1 MSGQLT
7 TETTNTGA
15 REPRT
20 MGFTELKGWLR
31 HRHPMVYLDRIL
43 DYEPGEYVKSLMLV
57 SGQTDAISGHFP
69 ERGIFPASHM
79 MQAIAQS
86 AIILAQLSTSPLA
99 DDEITLIGSVK
110 AKFTRLV
117 VPGDQV
123 VFTTTHEGLRDKFFT
138 FACRAEVSGKPVA
151 MTKGTLARVNVAELG
166 EQLW

>member
-1 MSGQLT
+1 M
-7 TETTNTGA
+7 TEETDSKE
-15 REPRT
+15 RQPRT

-43 DYEPGEYVKSLMLV
+43 DYEPGEYVKSLMAV

-69 ERGIFPASHM
+69 ERAVFPASHM

-86 AIILAQLSTSPLA
+86 AIILAQLSTSRLA

-110 AKFTRLV
+110 SRFTRVV
-117 VPGDQV
+117 VPGDQI
-123 VFTTTHEGLRDKFFT
+123 VFNTTCESLRGNFLT
-138 FACRAEVSGKPVA
+138 FACRAEVSGRPVA
-151 MTKGTLARVNVAELG
+151 MTRGSLVRTKVADLG

>member
-1 MSGQLT
+1 M
-7 TETTNTGA
+7 TEVIDVKE
-15 REPRT
+15 RQPRT
-20 MGFTELKGWLR
+20 MGFTELKSWLR

-43 DYEPGEYVKSLMLV
+43 DYEPGEYVKSLMAV

-69 ERGIFPASHM
+69 ERAIFPASHM

-110 AKFTRLV
+110 ARFTHVV
-117 VPGDQV
+117 VPGDQI
-123 VFTTTHEGLRDKFFT
+123 VFNTTCESLRGNFLT

-151 MTKGTLARVNVAELG
+151 MTRGSLVRTKVTDLG

>member
-1 MSGQLT
+1 M
-7 TETTNTGA
+7 TETENSRA
-15 REPRT
+15 RAPRI

-43 DYEPGEYVKSLMLV
+43 DYEPGAYVKSLMAV

-69 ERGIFPASHM
+69 ERAVFPASHM

-110 AKFTRLV
+110 ARFTHVV

-123 VFTTTHEGLRDKFFT
+123 IFTTTCEKLRGDFLM
-138 FACRAEVSGKPVA
+138 FACRAQVSDRTVA
-151 MTKGTLARVNVAELG
+151 MTKGTLARTKVADLG

>member
-1 MSGQLT
+1 
-7 TETTNTGA
+7 
-15 REPRT
+15 

-31 HRHPMVYLDRIL
+31 HRHPMVYLDRVL
-43 DYEPGEYVKSLMLV
+43 DYSPGEFVKSLMAV

-69 ERGIFPASHM
+69 ERAVFPASHM

-86 AIILAQLSTSPLA
+86 AIILAQVSTSPLA

-110 AKFTRLV
+110 ARFTQVV

-123 VFTTTHEGLRDKFFT
+123 VFTTVCESLRGDFLT
-138 FACRAEVSGKPVA
+138 FACRAEVSGRTVA
-151 MTKGTLARVNVAELG
+151 RTKGTLVRTKVAALG

>member
-1 MSGQLT
+1 V
-7 TETTNTGA
+7 TEEKRVRV

-31 HRHPMVYLDRIL
+31 HRHPMVYLDRVL
-43 DYEPGEYVKSLMLV
+43 DYEPGEYVKSLMAV

-69 ERGIFPASHM
+69 ERAVFPASHM

-86 AIILAQLSTSPLA
+86 AIILFQLSTSPLK

-110 AKFTRLV
+110 ARFTHVV
-117 VPGDQV
+117 VPGDQI
-123 VFTTTHEGLRDKFFT
+123 VFNTTCEKLRDTVLT
-138 FACRAEVSGKPVA
+138 FACRAEVSGQPVA
-151 MTKGTLARVNVAELG
+151 MTRGTLVRTEVAALG